1 MQQVHVG
8 KAVKNDAW
16 ITKNEQED
24 PDILPELPGYH
35 VLVRP
40 VSIKQETKGGIL
52 LPDSTREDMAY
63 LTTVGKVVA
72 IGDLAYEDKEK
83 FNKGPWCK
91 INDYVCY
98 GKHTGQKIKYKGIK
112 YILLYD
118 DQIIMRVESPKT
130 LDSTF
135 NLSAASSNQISLTKN
150 YMI

>member
-8 KAVKNDAW
+8 QAVKNDAW

-72 IGDLAYEDKEK
+72 IGDLAYADEEK

-91 INDYVCY
+91 IDDYVCY

-130 LDSTF
+130 LDPTF
-135 NLSAASSNQISLTKN
+135 NLSAASSN
-150 YMI
+150 

>member
-72 IGDLAYEDKEK
+72 IGDLAYADEEK

-91 INDYVCY
+91 IDDYVCY

-130 LDSTF
+130 LDPTF
-135 NLSAASSNQISLTKN
+135 NLSTASSN
-150 YMI
+150 

>member
-8 KAVKNDAW
+8 KALKNDVW
-16 ITKNEQED
+16 ITKDEQED

-72 IGDLAYEDKEK
+72 IGDLAYADEEK

-91 INDYVCY
+91 IDDYVCY
-98 GKHTGQKIKYKGIK
+98 GKHAGQKIKYKGIR

-118 DQIIMRVESPKT
+118 DQIIMKVESPKD
-130 LDSTF
+130 LDPTF
-135 NLSAASSNQISLTKN
+135 NLAINSE
-150 YMI
+150 

>member
-72 IGDLAYEDKEK
+72 IGDLAYADEEK

-91 INDYVCY
+91 IDDYVCY

-118 DQIIMRVESPKT
+118 DQIIMKVESPKT
-130 LDSTF
+130 LDPTF
-135 NLSAASSNQISLTKN
+135 NLSAASSN
-150 YMI
+150 